1 MPDLTQLELQYI
13 RQCLNKNEEEY
24 QKINYYMSQV
34 KDVQTQQ
41 IFSKIQQESLN
52 SKQILMIFLN
62 N

>member
-41 IFSKIQQESLN
+41 IFSKIQQEALN
-52 SKQILMIFLN
+52 SKQTLMIFLN

>member
-1 MPDLTQLELQYI
+1 MPDLTQLELEYI

-34 KDVQTQQ
+34 KDVQIQQ

>member
-1 MPDLTQLELQYI
+1 MLDLTQLELQYI

-41 IFSKIQQESLN
+41 IFSKIQQEALN

>member
-24 QKINYYMSQV
+24 QKINYYMSQL

-52 SKQILMIFLN
+52 SKQTLMIFLN

>member
-13 RQCLNKNEEEY
+13 RQCLNKKEEEY

-41 IFSKIQQESLN
+41 IFSKIQQEALN
-52 SKQILMIFLN
+52 SKQTLMIFLN

>member
-1 MPDLTQLELQYI
+1 MPDLTLLELLYI

-41 IFSKIQQESLN
+41 IFSKIQQEALN
-52 SKQILMIFLN
+52 SKQTLMIFLN

>member
-1 MPDLTQLELQYI
+1 MPDLTQLELEYI

-52 SKQILMIFLN
+52 SKQTLMIFLN

>member
-13 RQCLNKNEEEY
+13 RQCLNKNDEEY

-41 IFSKIQQESLN
+41 IFSKIQQEALN
-52 SKQILMIFLN
+52 SKQTLMIFLN

>member
-41 IFSKIQQESLN
+41 IFSKIQQEALN
-52 SKQILMIFLN
+52 SKKTLMIFLN

>member
-41 IFSKIQQESLN
+41 IYRKIQQEALN
-52 SKQILMIFLN
+52 SKQTLMIFLN

>member
-41 IFSKIQQESLN
+41 IFSKIQQEALN
-52 SKQILMIFLN
+52 SKHTLMIFLN

>member
-1 MPDLTQLELQYI
+1 MPDLTQLELEYI

-34 KDVQTQQ
+34 KDLQTQQ

>member
-52 SKQILMIFLN
+52 SKQTLMIFLN

>member
-1 MPDLTQLELQYI
+1 MSDLTQLELQYI

-41 IFSKIQQESLN
+41 IFSKIQQEALN
-52 SKQILMIFLN
+52 SKQTLMIFLN

>member
-24 QKINYYMSQV
+24 QKINYYMSQI

-41 IFSKIQQESLN
+41 IFSKIQQEALN
-52 SKQILMIFLN
+52 SKQTLMIFLN

>member
-1 MPDLTQLELQYI
+1 MPDLTQLELEYI

>member
-1 MPDLTQLELQYI
+1 MPDLIQLELQYI

-41 IFSKIQQESLN
+41 IFSKIQQEALN
-52 SKQILMIFLN
+52 SKQTLMIFLN